1 MNQDLQGIFTS
12 IGFDILHSTE
22 QKSTHLFAIGAQHIL
37 RTAGCLVLILKLP
50 VFQWGTI
57 ITER

>member
-12 IGFDILHSTE
+12 IGFDILRSTE

-50 VFQWGTI
+50 VFQ
-57 ITER
+57 